1 MNYPMSID
9 QTAEMFV
16 RSGMFPDLKS
26 VEQAATL
33 LIIGR
38 GFNISDY
45 DSVTGLYLRQG
56 KVNMHANVMAAA
68 IKASGKY
75 DYEVLINSDKEC
87 EIQFLR
93 VDSTGRYPLGKHR
106 FTMAQAQR
114 ANLTK
119 NFTWKQYPEAML
131 FARCISAGYRA
142 HCPDAL
148 GAAPVYV
155 EQHGEMEVEG
165 PSNQSPPPP
174 QREVPQQDN
183 RDQPSTMVDEP
194 ENQKEIPV
202 RQALVEEIQD
212 WAETNREDAIKALVN
227 ILDAAGLPKPC
238 DDLTLGQVLLW
249 ARGCRERGV
258 DFADSFDTEFE
269 RLLEMTAPTEPEET
283 IDPEKEE
290 DIDF

>member
-26 VEQAATL
+26 VEAAATL

-38 GFNISDY
+38 GFGISDY

-75 DYEVLINSDKEC
+75 DYEVLLNSDKEC
-87 EIQFLR
+87 EIQFFR
-93 VDSTGRYPLGKHR
+93 IGSDGRNPIGKHR
-106 FTMAQAQR
+106 FSMAQAQR

-165 PSNQSPPPP
+165 PADSPPPPP
-174 QREVPQQDN
+174 QREVPKQEEP
-183 RDQPSTMVDEP
+183 DQPSTVVDGE
-194 ENQKEIPV
+194 EIPV
-202 RQALVEEIQD
+202 RQALIEDIQN
-212 WAETNREDAIKALVN
+212 WSGKNREDAIAALVK
-227 ILDAAGLPKPC
+227 ILDEAGLPKPC
-238 DDLTLGQVLLW
+238 DDISLGIVLLW
-249 ARGCRERGV
+249 ANDCRRRGL
-258 DFADSFDTEFE
+258 DFEDCFDAEFE
-269 RLLEMTAPTEPEET
+269 NLMERLNPPA
-283 IDPEKEE
+283 KE
-290 DIDF
+290 DDLDF